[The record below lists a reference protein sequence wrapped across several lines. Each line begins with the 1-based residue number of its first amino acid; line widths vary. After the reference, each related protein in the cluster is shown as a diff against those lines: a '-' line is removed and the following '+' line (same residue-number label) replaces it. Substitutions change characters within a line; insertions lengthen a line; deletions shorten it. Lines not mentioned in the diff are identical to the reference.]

1 MTHLIR
7 CTSLLIL
14 GSMALSGAQ
23 AQGWSFLKIDP
34 KATYLRDSQFAPS
47 ATMLALGIVDRTKFE
62 LEIRT
67 TGWYNRALDN
77 PLARNVDNQAVA
89 VFSNGPSL
97 DPDWSRRHRVH
108 GAIQYGSPFYTLPTW
123 VGNKPTDIE
132 EDFGIGAQGLRIRAP
147 QFATTLLFTPF
158 DNGFWNN
165 GDDFSMPGADPR
177 GFGVEWRWVQT
188 VPEPGTVAALSLGA
202 VLLRRRK
209 RAS

>member
-1 MTHLIR
+1 LTGP
-7 CTSLLIL
+7 LLETGYDAPHPL
-14 GSMALSGAQ
+14 HVFADFGFDGAQ
-23 AQGWSFLKIDP
+23 RRPGAGLELPQDRSKSHL
-34 KATYLRDSQFAPS
+34 FARFPIR
-47 ATMLALGIVDRTKFE
+47 AKRHE